1 MALAG
6 RESRVVGGG
15 VWQAKATV
23 ARDSISI
30 SGTNHCKIND
40 PKYKGKQPHSVP
52 SGYGA
57 FSSYVQ
63 RIYIL
68 RIKVRDGQVVRAGQR
83 APGATS
89 VPRAQVGK
97 MRRLN

>member
-6 RESRVVGGG
+6 RESRVIGGG
-15 VWQAKATV
+15 AWQAEAMV
-23 ARDSISI
+23 ARDIISI

-52 SGYGA
+52 SVYGA
-57 FSSYVQ
+57 FSSYVK

-68 RIKVRDGQVVRAGQR
+68 RIKKRDGQVVRAGQG